1 MWDKSIMAD
10 RRVKLV
16 YPPQLVDQPILY
28 DFIQNFG
35 LMTSIRQAD
44 VNQQGGWLLI
54 QVRGDEAIIGQAFDW
69 LRQLGIEV
77 QELAA

>member
-1 MWDKSIMAD
+1 MAD
-10 RRVKLV
+10 RRVKLI

-28 DFIQNFG
+28 EFIQKFG
-35 LMTSIRQAD
+35 LMTSICQAD
-44 VNQQGGWLLI
+44 VNNGGGWLLI
-54 QVRGDEAIIGQAFDW
+54 QVRGDEAVIDQAFDW